1 MEAADNVV
9 SKVLIIDDGNAE
21 TLDQIKMFCA
31 ENDLIG
37 VKTHSDNVMAVL
49 KSNVDLG
56 GVLLSESYHDSPTG
70 GIDLNREKGGCA
82 APVIDARWAALDAIR
97 DQLPE

>member
-56 GVLLSESYHDSPTG
+56 ACCCQRAITIRPP
-70 GIDLNREKGGCA
+70 A
-82 APVIDARWAALDAIR
+82 ASTWV
-97 DQLPE
+97 